1 LVCGRD
7 VESLKIKLFR
17 EKYVYN
23 SVREEELLHYEK
35 EYVEE
40 VKYESDVRAR
50 TQAGKKLD
58 FIIPKVENPEKYGS
72 LNFVHPT
79 LQALT

>member
-1 LVCGRD
+1 MYKSI
-7 VESLKIKLFR
+7 E
-17 EKYVYN
+17 
-23 SVREEELLHYEK
+23 EEELLQYEK
-35 EYVEE
+35 EYVDE
-40 VKYESDVRAR
+40 VKYEADIRAR

-58 FIIPKVENPEKYGS
+58 FLIPKVENPEKYGS